1 MLLAAETESQRETK
15 MDMHMKEKKKTGAG
29 LIKGPHEY
37 IFKSVVI
44 DVPLKQKQSGN
55 LTILLIEVT
64 HVSGEVKR
72 EVELQYFNNWL
83 GKLLVN

>member
-1 MLLAAETESQRETK
+1 
-15 MDMHMKEKKKTGAG
+15 MHLSMKEKKKKKRAG

-44 DVPLKQKQSGN
+44 DVPLKQKQSRN

-64 HVSGEVKR
+64 HVSGEVKK

-83 GKLLVN
+83 GKILVN